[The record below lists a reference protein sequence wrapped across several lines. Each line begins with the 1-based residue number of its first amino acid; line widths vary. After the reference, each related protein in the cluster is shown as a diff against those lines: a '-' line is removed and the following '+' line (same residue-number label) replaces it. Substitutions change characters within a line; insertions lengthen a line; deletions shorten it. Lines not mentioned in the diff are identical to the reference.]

1 MTAKNVKINIM
12 SAKLPVFMQSCLWS
26 YDISKIDP
34 KKDQYLIITQA
45 LNYGTPQQLGWTLQ
59 NYTDAEIKEV
69 VIRPARGMWWR
80 DKLRFWLNKF
90 GVMIDPLKFEAAI
103 REINLRPV
111 SLTAE
116 FFRQVDVNQNTIAR
130 TYS

>member
-1 MTAKNVKINIM
+1 MHM
-12 SAKLPVFMQSCLWS
+12 SSKLPAFMQSCLWS
-26 YDISKIDP
+26 YNISKIDSQ
-34 KKDQYLIITQA
+34 KDKHLIITQA
-45 LNYGTPQQLGWTLQ
+45 INYGTPQQLRWILQ

-69 VIRPARGMWWR
+69 VIHPTRGIWWR

-90 GVMIDPLKFEAAI
+90 GAMIDPLKFEAAI
-103 REINLRPV
+103 REINLRPI

-116 FFRQVDVNQNTIAR
+116 FFRQVDVNQNTVAR